1 MSENSLEIDF
11 LAVGNGEKS
20 GDAIAIRYGDFND
33 KQKQYT
39 IVIDGGTIDSGK
51 ELIKLIKETY
61 QTNYIDLVI
70 STHPDGDHSSGLRE
84 ILKDDE
90 FTIAK
95 LWMHRPWE
103 HSEDVKDLFVDGRI
117 TSNSL
122 SERLKEAYNYAYE
135 CEEIANDR
143 GINIEEP
150 FSGVSFDNGKI
161 RVLGPDIEYYQEL
174 IPEFNKSPEAKS
186 TLLEK
191 AFSGLNAV
199 VKMISETL
207 QIETLDESGETSAE
221 NNSSTVLLLQFEN
234 DYYLFTGDTGV
245 PALKKVL
252 EYTEI
257 NGIDISN
264 IRFMQVPHHGS
275 RRNISP
281 SILNSIKCKT
291 AYVSASK
298 DAPKHPSKKVINAFI
313 RRDANVYTTEGSNL
327 CHHRNSKSREGYSS
341 STPQTFFNQ
350 VEE

>member
-1 MSENSLEIDF
+1 MNGNSLEIDF

-20 GDAIAIRYGDFND
+20 GDAIAIRYGDFED

-61 QTNYIDLVI
+61 ETNYIDLVI

-84 ILKDDE
+84 ILKDED

-103 HSEDVKDLFVDGRI
+103 HSDDIKDLFVDGRI
-117 TSNSL
+117 TNNSL

-135 CEEIANDR
+135 CEEIAIERD
-143 GINIEEP
+143 INIEEP

-161 RVLGPDIEYYQEL
+161 KVIGPDLEYYQEL

-186 TLLEK
+186 AVLEK
-191 AFSGLNAV
+191 AFSGLKGV
-199 VKMISETL
+199 IKMIRETL

-221 NNSSTVLLLQFEN
+221 NNSSTVLLLKFEN

-245 PALKKVL
+245 PALTKAI
-252 EYTEI
+252 EYTE
-257 NGIDISN
+257 NEGIDISN

-275 RRNISP
+275 KRNISP
-281 SILNSIKCKT
+281 SILNAIKCKT

-298 DAPKHPSKKVINAFI
+298 DAPKHPAKKVINAYI

-327 CHHRNSKSREGYSS
+327 CHHRNSKPREGYSS
-341 STPQTFFNQ
+341 STPQTFYNQ